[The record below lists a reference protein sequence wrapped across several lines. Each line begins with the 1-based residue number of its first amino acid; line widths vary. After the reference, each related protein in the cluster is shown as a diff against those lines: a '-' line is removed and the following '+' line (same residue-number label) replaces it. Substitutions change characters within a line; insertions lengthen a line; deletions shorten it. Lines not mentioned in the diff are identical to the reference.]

1 MRRSWIESKT
11 LFLIEMIN
19 QTMQFINNTK
29 ITTAG
34 KIIHPEI
41 AKQVPTT
48 EQYNKEPLKIG
59 FTQFHFIK
67 LQIWI
72 FE

>member
-1 MRRSWIESKT
+1 MQRSWIESKP

-34 KIIHPEI
+34 KIYI
-41 AKQVPTT
+41 
-48 EQYNKEPLKIG
+48 LK
-59 FTQFHFIK
+59 
-67 LQIWI
+67 
-72 FE
+72 